1 MACALQQ
8 QKPPQRE
15 DPTPQ
20 QRPVQPKIKINKKFL
35 KDKVGKVTGSQSE
48 GNTPIKGTML
58 HDILEELG
66 GVGGQST
73 ESVDKK
79 EPGRQ
84 NLVSHDQGVASL

>member
-1 MACALQQ
+1 M
-8 QKPPQRE
+8 
-15 DPTPQ
+15 
-20 QRPVQPKIKINKKFL
+20 
-35 KDKVGKVTGSQSE
+35 TGSQSE
-48 GNTPIKGTML
+48 GNTPSKGTML

-66 GVGGQST
+66 GVRGQST